1 MKIGFIG
8 LGAMGRPMA
17 ANLQRPRGAG
27 ARHAARGRIL
37 PLEGLAGGSGA
48 GCEVLFTSLPGPA
61 EVEAVGGGEILADR
75 KPAWFDLST
84 NSPTVVRRLHAD
96 LAKNGIHFLDAPVSG
111 GPKGAQ
117 SGKLAIWVGGDEA
130 VFRRFESVL
139 RAIGDQPY
147 YVGPIGAGT
156 VAKLAHNAAS
166 FTIQAALAEVF
177 TLGVKAGVEPLAL
190 FRALRQGA
198 TGRKRTF
205 DRLAEHFLPGVYD
218 PPAFTVRLAHK
229 DMKLALELAAE
240 QGADEGGK
248 GGARRARRG
257 HAARLGRARLPGSD
271 DATGG
276 ARGSQRARAAR
287 AARGGARLKAASRC
301 SRPRS
306 ASPLPTS
313 CCAPSAMRRSARGS
327 RNACSP
333 ERHDL
338 QADALD
344 VVVLRFQ
351 APGRGAQARCAAT

>member
-17 ANLQRPRGAG
+17 ANLERAG
-27 ARHAARGRIL
+27 HEVQAHDMRRVAGSFAWKESPSEAAR
-37 PLEGLAGGSGA
+37 

-61 EVEAVGGGEILADR
+61 EVETVAAEMGSSLARDA
-75 KPAWFDLST
+75 AWFDLST
-84 NSPTVVRRLHAD
+84 NSPAVVRRLHGE
-96 LAKNGIHFLDAPVSG
+96 LAKKGVHFLDAPVSG

-117 SGKLAIWVGGDEA
+117 SGKLAIWVGGDPA
-130 VFRRFESVL
+130 VFRRFEAVL

-166 FTIQAALAEVF
+166 FTIQAALAEIF

-229 DMKLALELAAE
+229 DMTLALQLAAE
-240 QGADEGGK
+240 QEVPMKVGKVALDE
-248 GGARRARRG
+248 
-257 HAARLGRARLPGSD
+257 LD
-271 DATGG
+271 E
-276 ARGSQRARAAR
+276 
-287 AARGGARLKAASRC
+287 
-301 SRPRS
+301 
-306 ASPLPTS
+306 
-313 CCAPSAMRRSARGS
+313 AMRRGWGERDCRVAMTLQEERAGVSARVP
-327 RNACSP
+327 P
-333 ERHDL
+333 ERL
-338 QADALD
+338 AGALD
-344 VVVLRFQ
+344 
-351 APGRGAQARCAAT
+351 